1 MAGSASSSTE
11 TKRKAEE
18 TPVREF
24 EERDLTDQYMENLFE
39 DVPYSDPIHNDQND
53 NIDLPKD
60 TIPPEEM
67 SRSS

>member
-39 DVPYSDPIHNDQND
+39 DVPYIDPIHNDQND

-60 TIPPEEM
+60 TIPSEEM